1 MPSDRSPGGSDP
13 GPESDSD
20 SNSGSGPRSEA
31 GPALPVSDAAV
42 AGLRAGIRARV
53 RLVGSAAA
61 VGAALGVVAAGA
73 LAASSGDVEA
83 GTRTAFALGALVLGF
98 GVLGWSG
105 SAMVGDSVETAQRY
119 MATGTD
125 WTERDSRRAM
135 ARLSGAGAGAM
146 LAVVAVRTVLLG

>member
-1 MPSDRSPGGSDP
+1 M
-13 GPESDSD
+13 
-20 SNSGSGPRSEA
+20 
-31 GPALPVSDAAV
+31 SDATAASLR
-42 AGLRAGIRARV
+42 AGLRVRV
-53 RLVGSAAA
+53 RLIGSAAA
-61 VGAALGVVAAGA
+61 VGAVLGVVVAGA

-119 MATGTD
+119 METGTD
-125 WTERDSRRAM
+125 WTERGSRRAM

-146 LAVVAVRTVLLG
+146 LAVVAVRTLFL